1 MKREQTPLGQDRG
14 VGASSLGR
22 GHDHSSAGTRG
33 RTLPA
38 VPTRELELQLAIM
51 ARRLSKPVRLHGP
64 SGFTVL
70 DRPAYQA
77 LWRICDEGPL
87 RPTTLAGLL
96 EVDLSV
102 VSRQVRSLEDV
113 GFVQRKTDP
122 ADARAALVSATE
134 AGREAFERTRQQR
147 TEVLEEVLAG
157 WPDDERAVFVRLL
170 SRFNDE
176 LEASIARRRAEID
189 QP

>member
-1 MKREQTPLGQDRG
+1 
-14 VGASSLGR
+14 
-22 GHDHSSAGTRG
+22 
-33 RTLPA
+33 
-38 VPTRELELQLAIM
+38 VPTQELELQLAMM

-77 LWRICDEGPL
+77 LWRICDEGPV

-102 VSRQVRSLEDV
+102 VSRQVRSLEEA
-113 GFVQRKTDP
+113 GFVQRQSDP
-122 ADARAALVSATE
+122 QDARAALVSATDS
-134 AGREAFERTRQQR
+134 GRQAFERTRQQR
-147 TEVLEEVLAG
+147 IEVLDEVLAE
-157 WPDDERAVFVRLL
+157 WPEQDRADFVRLL
-170 SRFNDE
+170 TRFNAE
-176 LEASIARRRAEID
+176 LEAAISRRRND

>member
-1 MKREQTPLGQDRG
+1 M
-14 VGASSLGR
+14 
-22 GHDHSSAGTRG
+22 
-33 RTLPA
+33 
-38 VPTRELELQLAIM
+38 M

-113 GFVQRKTDP
+113 GFVQREPDP

-134 AGREAFERTRQQR
+134 AGRRAFEMTKQQR
-147 TEVLEEVLAG
+147 TEVLDEVLAG
-157 WPDDERAVFVRLL
+157 WPEAEREAFVTLL
-170 SRFNDE
+170 SRFNDQ
-176 LEASIARRRAEID
+176 LEASITRRQAEVLE
-189 QP
+189 QNSTP